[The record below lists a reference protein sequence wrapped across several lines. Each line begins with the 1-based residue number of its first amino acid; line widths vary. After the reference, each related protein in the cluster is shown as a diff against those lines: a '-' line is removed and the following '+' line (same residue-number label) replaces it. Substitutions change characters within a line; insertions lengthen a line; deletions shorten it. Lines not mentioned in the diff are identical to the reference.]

1 MRPYLR
7 AANVSWAGLRLDDVK
22 SMNFTDDELKT
33 YRLEPGDI
41 LLSEASGSAGEVGKP
56 ALWTGEIADCAFQNT
71 LIRVR
76 PREHEPRFLLHYF
89 RHQALAGR
97 FVEQSR
103 GVGIHHLGRS
113 RLASWPTPVPP
124 LDEQRRIV
132 DLLEDHLSRL
142 DAAESNLV
150 RAERR
155 AGLLW
160 ATALSDLILP
170 PGARNLLGSDPALLG
185 DDSPPTTDLPKGWR
199 WARWA
204 DLGTSENGKPFPSGE
219 YQDNGIRLLRPGN
232 LGPQGVLAWS
242 DANTRFMPE
251 SYRFSHP
258 RSILHSG
265 DLVMNLTAQSL
276 KDDFLGRACIVRD
289 GDESLLNQR
298 IARLRSTAVDG
309 GFALAVFRS
318 RLFRHYVKS
327 LSTGSLIQHMFTSQL
342 NRFWMPVPPAAEQ
355 QRIVIA
361 ASTLEADIAR
371 QVSVLRLQAQR
382 SLLLR
387 RSLLTAAF
395 SGRLTGAAP
404 DVTGTEVV
412 EELAGV

>member
-7 AANVSWAGLRLDDVK
+7 AANVRWAGLSLEDVK
-22 SMNFTDDELKT
+22 TMNFTDDEMET

-41 LLSEASGSAGEVGKP
+41 VLSEASGSPGEVGKP
-56 ALWTGEIADCAFQNT
+56 AMWSGEIADCAFQNT

-76 PREHEPRFLLHYF
+76 PREHEPKFLLHYF
-89 RHQALAGR
+89 RYQAMVGR
-97 FVEQSR
+97 FVGHSR
-103 GVGIHHLGRS
+103 GVGIHHLGRA
-113 RLASWPTPVPP
+113 RLATWPTPVPP

-132 DLLEDHLSRL
+132 DLLEGHLSRL
-142 DAAESNLV
+142 DAAKSNLD

-160 ATALSDLILP
+160 AMGLSNLILP
-170 PGARNLLGSDPALLG
+170 PDARELLGGDPALLG
-185 DDSPPTTDLPKGWR
+185 NDSPPTTRLPKGWR

-204 DLGTSENGKPFPSGE
+204 EVGTSENGKPFPSDK
-219 YQDNGIRLLRPGN
+219 YQDTGIRLLRPGN

-242 DANTRFMPE
+242 DTNTRFMPE
-251 SYRFSHP
+251 SYRTSHP
-258 RSILHSG
+258 RSLLHSG

-276 KDDFLGRACIVRD
+276 KDDFLGRVCIVRD

-298 IARLRSTAVDG
+298 IARLRVTAVDG

-342 NRFWMPVPPAAEQ
+342 NRFWMAVPPADEQ
-355 QRIVIA
+355 QRIASA
-361 ASTLEADIAR
+361 ASTVEADIAR
-371 QVSVLRLQAQR
+371 QVRMIRLQAQR
-382 SLLLR
+382 AILLN
-387 RSLLTAAF
+387 RSLLAAAF
-395 SGRLTGAAP
+395 GGRLTGSETDP
-404 DVTGTEVV
+404 SVT
-412 EELAGV
+412 EEMIGA